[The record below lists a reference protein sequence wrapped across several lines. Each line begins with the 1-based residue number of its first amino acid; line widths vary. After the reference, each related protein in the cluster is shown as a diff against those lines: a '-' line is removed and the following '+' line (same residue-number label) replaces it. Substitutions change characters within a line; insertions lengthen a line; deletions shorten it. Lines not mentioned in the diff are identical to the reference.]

1 MVAVRS
7 AFFLKGFPRQRHNP
21 SMEAGPA
28 RLEDRVNVH
37 EDYEVQYWCGK
48 FGCTPDQL
56 KVAVKKVGVIAKDVE
71 AELKRK

>member
-1 MVAVRS
+1 M
-7 AFFLKGFPRQRHNP
+7 
-21 SMEAGPA
+21 
-28 RLEDRVNVH
+28 H

-56 KVAVKKVGVIAKDVE
+56 KAVVKKVGVIAKDVE

>member
-1 MVAVRS
+1 LGWQSV
-7 AFFLKGFPRQRHNP
+7 FPRDTICTISDDKSKTRPQDA
-21 SMEAGPA
+21 E
-28 RLEDRVNVH
+28 RVNVH

-56 KVAVKKVGVIAKDVE
+56 KAVVKKVGVIAKDVE